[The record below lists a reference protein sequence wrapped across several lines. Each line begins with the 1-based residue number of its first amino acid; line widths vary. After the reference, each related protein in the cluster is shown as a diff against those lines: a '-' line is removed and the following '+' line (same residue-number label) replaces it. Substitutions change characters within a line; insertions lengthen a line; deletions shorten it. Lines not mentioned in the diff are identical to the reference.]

1 MSALII
7 ASHVK
12 EGLEMARQYNLPQ
25 RVLDFIPMHHGTT
38 RIEYFYRKAVADRK
52 ETDPE
57 VLESE
62 FRYPGPRPFS
72 KETGIL
78 MLSDG
83 VEAASRS
90 LSDPTHKRLETLI
103 DMIIKTRIEDHQ
115 LDDTDLTF
123 QDLKK
128 IKETY
133 LSLLMGI
140 YHVRVKYPGQDK
152 EMDDAAKTVEADESK
167 VVIPDTSETH
177 QEVREIGLVGVPE
190 NSVPER
196 PVNAESGEDPQLDP
210 EEDPDV
216 ERRTQPPPIS
226 GNGVSGDAARS
237 IRKDTSNEHDE
248 TADKQK
254 SEGSED
260 G

>member
-1 MSALII
+1 
-7 ASHVK
+7 
-12 EGLEMARQYNLPQ
+12 
-25 RVLDFIPMHHGTT
+25 
-38 RIEYFYRKAVADRK
+38 
-52 ETDPE
+52 
-57 VLESE
+57 
-62 FRYPGPRPFS
+62 
-72 KETGIL
+72 

-152 EMDDAAKTVEADESK
+152 EMDDAAKTGEPGKGK
-167 VVIPDTSETH
+167 VIIPDTSETH
-177 QEVREIGLVGVPE
+177 QDVREIGLVGVPE

-196 PVNAESGEDPQLDP
+196 PVDTESNEDAQLDP
-210 EEDPDV
+210 EEDLDV
-216 ERRTQPPPIS
+216 ERRVQPPPVS
-226 GNGVSGDAARS
+226 GNGVSGDGAGPV
-237 IRKDTSNEHDE
+237 RKDTSKEQDE
-248 TADKQK
+248 ATDKHT
-254 SEGSED
+254 SEGNED